1 MIEHLLIEYSHIPER
16 RSELQSKVNDVI
28 QRKRDAE
35 SMVNTATRTASQ
47 TSYYADFIGDTV
59 SKIIDEY
66 EKHAEFYFSQI
77 RNCNEKERMMLV
89 ALGKLDYPKYQIIV
103 LRYMKLMKWEDI
115 AIKINYSR
123 RQCIN
128 IKNAALMELKR
139 YCEE

>member
-16 RSELQSKVNDVI
+16 RNELQSKVNDVI

-35 SMVNTATRTASQ
+35 EMIYTAARTSQ
-47 TSYYADFIGDTV
+47 TKYYADHMGDMV

-77 RNCNEKERMMLV
+77 RNCNEKERKVLA
-89 ALGKLDYPKYQIIV
+89 ALEKLDYPKYQIIV
-103 LRYMKLMKWEDI
+103 LRYMKRMKWEDI
-115 AIKINYSR
+115 ARQMNYSR

-128 IKNAALMELKR
+128 IKDAALMELKK
-139 YCEE
+139 YCES